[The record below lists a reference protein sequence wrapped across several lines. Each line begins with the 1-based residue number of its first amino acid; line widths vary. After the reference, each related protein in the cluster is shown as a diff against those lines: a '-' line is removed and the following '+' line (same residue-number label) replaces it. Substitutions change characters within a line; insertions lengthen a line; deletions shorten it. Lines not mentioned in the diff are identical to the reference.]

1 MEGEAG
7 GSNVLPPTPPPPA
20 SLHSLAT
27 NLYPATQMF
36 LRTTRATTLGIED
49 SQNQDQAVQ
58 TKRQRLKSQK
68 NEIAKREKKGQEKK
82 NEKKKRRTKGQWRKM
97 QGEVQFLF
105 LNNEKQIVLQ
115 KERGREGDLE
125 AKLITKKR

>member
-1 MEGEAG
+1 
-7 GSNVLPPTPPPPA
+7 
-20 SLHSLAT
+20 
-27 NLYPATQMF
+27 
-36 LRTTRATTLGIED
+36 
-49 SQNQDQAVQ
+49 
-58 TKRQRLKSQK
+58 
-68 NEIAKREKKGQEKK
+68 
-82 NEKKKRRTKGQWRKM
+82 M